1 MLDIGQR
8 SEAEAADTDWP
19 ERCRY
24 WQAAHQA
31 SIPTRKRRERE
42 KSPLILTGQG
52 VGLRVEKGTLI
63 VRDGFTHHPQ
73 DVSESRFF
81 KGSLDLPERMVLLDG
96 SGSLTL
102 DALDWL
108 EAESVTLIRLKWDGR
123 FVSALSAG
131 GSTVDIEKLDWQRQ
145 TRSDPKARIAYAQE
159 LLSNKAQNTLET
171 LRGWIPESAKRD
183 RAIDTI
189 ESLKARIEAGGHSR
203 LNDLLG
209 LEGSIA
215 SSYFAAWQ
223 ALPLRWKGTSRNPI
237 PDDWKAIFSRAA
249 LRDEKHRNQSATH
262 PVNAMLNY
270 AYGMLMARKQI
281 EAIANGYDV
290 TLGIVH
296 DRRTRDRGKTP
307 CFALDLMEPER
318 PLIDRAIIGIIRD
331 HTFSPA
337 DFTVT
342 HKGTVKVNPELARV
356 IIARSITV
364 PTTGH

>member
-1 MLDIGQR
+1 MLDIGQK
-8 SEAEAADTDWP
+8 SGAETVDAEWP

-24 WQAAHQA
+24 WQSAYQSA
-31 SIPTRKRRERE
+31 IPTRKRRERQ

-52 VGLRVEKGTLI
+52 VSIRVDKGALL

-73 DVSESRFF
+73 GISERRFF

-108 EAESVTLIRLKWDGR
+108 EAEGVTLIRLKWDGR

-145 TRSDPKARIAYAQE
+145 TRSDPKARIAYAQG
-159 LLSNKAQNTLET
+159 LLSTKAQNTLET
-171 LRGWIPESAKRD
+171 LRDWVPESPKRD
-183 RAIDTI
+183 RAIETI
-189 ESLKARIEAGGHSR
+189 ENLKARIDAGGHAR
-203 LNDLLG
+203 LNDVLG

-215 SSYFAAWQ
+215 ASYFSSWQ

-237 PDDWKAIFSRAA
+237 PDDWRVIFSRAA

-281 EAIANGYDV
+281 DAIANGYDV
-290 TLGIVH
+290 NLGIVH

-318 PLIDRAIIGIIRD
+318 PIIDRAIIGIIRE

-356 IIARSITV
+356 IAREAV
-364 PTTGH
+364 ER

>member
-1 MLDIGQR
+1 MAITEVAYDEG
-8 SEAEAADTDWP
+8 WP
-19 ERCRY
+19 ERCQY
-24 WQAAHQA
+24 WQGALEA
-31 SIPTRKRRERE
+31 SIPTRKRRERQ

-52 VGLRVEKGTLI
+52 VSIRVDRGALL
-63 VRDGFTHHPQ
+63 VRDGLTHYPQ
-73 DVSESRFF
+73 GVTEHRFF
-81 KGSLDLPERMVLLDG
+81 KGSLDLPERIVLLDG

-108 EAESVTLIRLKWDGR
+108 EAEGVTLIRLKWNGR
-123 FVSALSAG
+123 FVTAIGSAG
-131 GSTVDIEKLDWQRQ
+131 SSIDTEKLDWQRQ
-145 TRSDPKARIAYAQE
+145 TRNDPKARIAFAQE
-159 LLSNKAQNTLET
+159 LLATKAQNTLET
-171 LRGWIPESAKRD
+171 LRGWIPESPKRD
-183 RAIDTI
+183 RAIAII
-189 ESLKARIEAGGHSR
+189 ENLKARIDAGGHSR

-223 ALPLRWKGTSRNPI
+223 ALPIRWKGTSRNPI
-237 PDDWKAIFSRAA
+237 PDDWQVIFSRAA

-281 EAIANGYDV
+281 DAIANGYDV

-296 DRRTRDRGKTP
+296 DKRTRDRGKTP
-307 CFALDLMEPER
+307 SFALDLMEPER
-318 PLIDRAIIGIIRD
+318 PITDRAIIGIIRE

-356 IIARSITV
+356 AANAV
-364 PTTGH
+364 Q